1 MHWIRKQ
8 CDMLGYKTAN
18 DVSKSQQWELE
29 TCYSETR
36 LDTIETNL
44 QCFLN
49 YDPKA
54 FFERLYAELVMW
66 RHTFHPSLSPL
77 DHPKAFFESC
87 CEDMDSISKHIWFGV
102 GVASQG
108 LLTRA
113 NVLHKLTVQLKS
125 CVVDFA
131 LILTTED
138 ILDDIFDT
146 NRLYL
151 PVEEK
156 YKLGKLQYQNG
167 VLERMYQ
174 DIYL

>member
-1 MHWIRKQ
+1 MRRIWKQ
-8 CDMLGYKTAN
+8 CDMLGYKMAN
-18 DVSKSQQWELE
+18 DVSESQQWELE
-29 TCYSETR
+29 TCYFETR

-44 QCFLN
+44 QRFLN

-66 RHTFHPSLSPL
+66 RRAFRPSLSPL

-87 CEDMDSISKHIWFGV
+87 CEDVDSISKHIWFGV

-131 LILTTED
+131 LILATED

-167 VLERMYQ
+167 VLEHMYR